1 MKTFSAKPAD
11 VERSWY
17 VVDADGLVL
26 GRLAAVIAD
35 RLRGKHKPMFTPH
48 IDTGDHV
55 VVVNAEKVVL
65 TGNKR
70 AAKRYYRHSGHPGGL
85 KEKTAEQVLSGR
97 FPGRVIEKAVQ
108 RMVPRGPLG
117 RDQLRKLH
125 VYAGPDHP
133 HQGAQPEPLD
143 VAAMNAKNRSQR

>member
-1 MKTFSAKPAD
+1 MKTFSARPAD

-26 GRLAAVIAD
+26 GRLAAVVAD

-70 AAKRYYRHSGHPGGL
+70 ATKRYYRHSGHPGGL
-85 KEKTAEQVLSGR
+85 KEKTAEQVLSGK

-133 HQGAQPEPLD
+133 HQGAQPKPLD